1 MDMMNLC
8 TQCIIVY
15 FFIVACIE
23 GQQVNSTNTT
33 TYIISKKDIT
43 FPKIP
48 KCCISK
54 TQVWRNNTCEE
65 LSHTIEYKHYYY
77 ESNETHI
84 YNEQIEFEPVFYE
97 QQLECDEKYYLA
109 NNEVLGFIY
118 NSSIIADNFDLIGPD
133 EYCINS
139 RNDKLI
145 FLMCAEK
152 VPNQI
157 SKGQVYF
164 PCLIVSTACYFF
176 SAAIYIFLLKVKDVH
191 KKCFV
196 GYSISMCVTFF
207 CLILLQKVHTGCDII
222 GSIFYVFIL
231 ASFVWL
237 CCLCFDIVH
246 VVRNFAEDKAP
257 ERIYLYI
264 AGSILFPCVVLV
276 ISIIPTGTPDV
287 PISFMKGRGMCM
299 FKDTATRIA
308 ILFIPMVL
316 LLLAAVASLT
326 YSFYLIRVTGKENR
340 SNIAWLEKKSRFKY
354 IIRSCFLIW
363 VTSTIWVLDA
373 ALKNM
378 DLGNPLVYEI
388 IEGSQGIFVVAI
400 FVTNRYT
407 RKDIYKALCKKHDQN
422 SDRDRFNRL
431 LEIFKIEDKPIEG
444 SDTEVAPG
452 SLPNYE
458 R

>member
-164 PCLIVSTACYFF
+164 PC
-176 SAAIYIFLLKVKDVH
+176 
-191 KKCFV
+191 
-196 GYSISMCVTFF
+196 
-207 CLILLQKVHTGCDII
+207 
-222 GSIFYVFIL
+222 SIFYVFIL